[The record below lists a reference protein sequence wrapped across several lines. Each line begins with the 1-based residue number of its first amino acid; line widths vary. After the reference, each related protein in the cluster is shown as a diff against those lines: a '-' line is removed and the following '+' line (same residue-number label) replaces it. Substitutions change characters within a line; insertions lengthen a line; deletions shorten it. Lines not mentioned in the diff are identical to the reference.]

1 MPARF
6 FPTSPSSLGN
16 ILVPNSSPIS
26 LSDPISTPYK
36 PYGYLRTNGGAS
48 SSNSISTNGWGQSK
62 PSLPFDPLSE
72 PSGFV
77 SNTGISNASLR
88 RQWTAD
94 EGFGHEEGP
103 PRKKINRG
111 TSRDALVVPDSPP
124 SPDIQ
129 RVGQRRPIQPI
140 GLDDVSMS
148 SEESVVLQ
156 DRTLAGSSKS
166 RLTKTRP
173 SPSLDSSLSE
183 APTDREFISFRMT
196 YPTESLARI
205 QAAWNQAGGDVK
217 RATAFLADSTWS
229 PTRPSTAA
237 IEKETLGRVR
247 EIEEASKA
255 HRAAVKEK
263 GKRSLIYANRPI
275 LETKL
280 PTTPLSTRPVVDL
293 TTPSSAAP
301 ASPLT
306 PAINVPQRK
315 RAKRLVIHS
324 DDESDFV
331 DSADDDRDAQRGHLD
346 EATYEMRALEY
357 LNCSA
362 LEALQELTGECYVS
376 DQNP

>member
-1 MPARF
+1 M
-6 FPTSPSSLGN
+6 
-16 ILVPNSSPIS
+16 
-26 LSDPISTPYK
+26 
-36 PYGYLRTNGGAS
+36 
-48 SSNSISTNGWGQSK
+48 
-62 PSLPFDPLSE
+62 SE

-77 SNTGISNASLR
+77 SNTGISDASLR

-94 EGFGHEEGP
+94 ERFGHEEGP

-111 TSRDALVVPDSPP
+111 TSRDAFVVPDSPP

-129 RVGQRRPIQPI
+129 RISQRRPVQPI
-140 GLDDVSMS
+140 GLDDVSIS
-148 SEESVVLQ
+148 SEESVILPS
-156 DRTLAGSSKS
+156 RTMAGPSKS

-173 SPSLDSSLSE
+173 SPSLDLLLSE

-217 RATAFLADSTWS
+217 RATAFLADSAWS
-229 PTRPSTAA
+229 PTLPSTAA

-263 GKRSLIYANRPI
+263 GKKSLIYANRPI

-280 PTTPLSTRPVVDL
+280 PTTPLSTKPVIDL

-301 ASPLT
+301 ASPIT
-306 PAINVPQRK
+306 PAIQVPQRK
-315 RAKRLVIHS
+315 RAKKLVIHS
-324 DDESDFV
+324 DDESDFA
-331 DSADDDRDAQRGHLD
+331 DSADDGRDAERGYLE

-362 LEALQELTGECYVS
+362 LEALQELTGGCLRILTKILILMTTARLYPRTRS
-376 DQNP
+376 NPNLSEAV